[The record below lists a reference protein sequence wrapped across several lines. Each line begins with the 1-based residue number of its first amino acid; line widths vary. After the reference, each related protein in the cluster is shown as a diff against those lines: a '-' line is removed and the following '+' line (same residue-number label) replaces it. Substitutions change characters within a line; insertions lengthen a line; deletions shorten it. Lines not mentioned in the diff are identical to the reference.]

1 MIIIVLFVLFV
12 LLLELI
18 MSIDIENHKF
28 GLYYPIIY
36 SVTQVIHICPFS
48 KIFPHVLVSRRKCTV
63 TLTVKNAAGSDTAEK
78 ISNITVK

>member
-48 KIFPHVLVSRRKCTV
+48 KIFPPVPV
-63 TLTVKNAAGSDTAEK
+63 
-78 ISNITVK
+78 